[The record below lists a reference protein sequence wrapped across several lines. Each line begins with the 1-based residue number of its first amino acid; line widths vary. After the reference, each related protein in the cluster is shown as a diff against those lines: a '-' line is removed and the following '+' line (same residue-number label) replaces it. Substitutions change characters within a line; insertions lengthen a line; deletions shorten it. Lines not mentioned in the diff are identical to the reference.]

1 MQFLFLYLYLDAILN
16 LEVRIMNN
24 IIFLDIDGVL
34 NTTGD
39 IRITETATVQV
50 RKIDTPDK

>member
-1 MQFLFLYLYLDAILN
+1 
-16 LEVRIMNN
+16 MNN

-39 IRITETATVQV
+39 FNLIENTFEEEKLNLHNCLIL
-50 RKIDTPDK
+50 I